1 MVNIQIKYAA
11 IQCIVMI
18 CNHNFDRHKNI
29 QWHILRGF
37 AKTKQIDN
45 NNQGK
50 NYCLKLTNSENV
62 SGV

>member
-1 MVNIQIKYAA
+1 
-11 IQCIVMI
+11 MI

-50 NYCLKLTNSENV
+50 NYCLKLTNSENI